1 MSINLSNELIGDL
14 QDAVLKQVP
23 NADTGVVL
31 QHLAAVIG
39 FALGHEPIS
48 KQDKDAFLAELSAFA
63 AHICSDIHSKTQ
75 EQPATPPAGDAFGI
89 WEPK

>member
-1 MSINLSNELIGDL
+1 MSINLSNEMIGDL

-63 AHICSDIHSKTQ
+63 SHVCSDIHNKTQ
-75 EQPATPPAGDAFGI
+75 EQPATPPTGDAFGI